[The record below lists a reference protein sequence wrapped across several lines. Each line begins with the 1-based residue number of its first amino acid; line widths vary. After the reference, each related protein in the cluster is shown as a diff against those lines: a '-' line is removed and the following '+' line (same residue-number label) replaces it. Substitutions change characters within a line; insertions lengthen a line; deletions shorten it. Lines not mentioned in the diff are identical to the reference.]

1 MFITASQRPHPLVV
15 EINSLDHIRQI
26 QQHLLS
32 FLFILINNFWPGD
45 LQKGNVIVDPP
56 FFQSSCSLFLNYSFS
71 ELVFNSF
78 SSPPFVLV
86 SSKSDLSWTT
96 ASPLITHFLSSFC
109 GTFFSNMACTE
120 LVGFR

>member
-56 FFQSSCSLFLNYSFS
+56 FFQSSRVPYF
-71 ELVFNSF
+71 
-78 SSPPFVLV
+78 
-86 SSKSDLSWTT
+86 
-96 ASPLITHFLSSFC
+96 
-109 GTFFSNMACTE
+109 
-120 LVGFR
+120 